1 MIKNLFAIGLCA
13 MVALASC
20 SKDDD
25 AAVTPPAPKPSEPKV
40 VITEDF
46 ATVTKGAIDG
56 FDSGESWLG
65 NDNFPAVSV
74 LKTYQTLGT
83 VKLGTSKLAGSI
95 ETKELDLS
103 ANSGVVTIK
112 FKVKGWDANAK
123 VTVSMGDETKDVD
136 IVVDKAAAAL
146 EEKTVTFTKGT
157 KTSKI
162 KFATPMVA
170 KSATDPALVPS
181 RFFIDDIQVIN

>member
-40 VITEDF
+40 VVTEDF
-46 ATVTKGAIDG
+46 ATATKGTVVDAGADLWVAN
-56 FDSGESWLG
+56 E
-65 NDNFPAVSV
+65 NFTTVVS
-74 LKTYQTLGT
+74 TYQALGS
-83 VKLGTSKLAGSI
+83 VKVGSSSKAGSI

-112 FKVKGWDANAK
+112 FKVKGWYANAK

-136 IVVDKAAAAL
+136 ILADKAAAAL

-157 KTSKI
+157 KASKI
-162 KFATPMVA
+162 KFTTPMVA
-170 KSATDPALVPS
+170 KSATDATLIPV